1 MEQEKLKLME
11 ITDEEYE
18 QMKSF
23 DYDKESTEVNNKGE
37 ENGE

>member
-11 ITDEEYE
+11 ITEEEYE

-23 DYDKESTEVNNKGE
+23 DYNKEVIEENNNGE

>member
-11 ITDEEYE
+11 ITEEEYE

-23 DYDKESTEVNNKGE
+23 DYNKELIE
-37 ENGE
+37 ENNNGEDNGE